1 MTKENIVVSK
11 PNKSPVLYR
20 HFNKIGELLYIG
32 ISMSSMHRL
41 GEHSRNAT
49 WFKNI
54 ATISLE
60 HFSTMSQAREAEKT
74 AIWFEKP
81 KHNIQHNQNPKNQ
94 NPKTLAPLLQ
104 GPLIPEDYIPDNMK
118 GTHLRLI
125 HVMEYTTLSK
135 SLITKIIEH
144 DGFPAGKFTGNYALW
159 SIAEIDAWLDTK
171 TVNYPCKK

>member
-60 HFSTMSQAREAEKT
+60 HFSKMSQAREAEKT

-81 KHNIQHNQNPKNQ
+81 KHNIQHNK

-118 GTHLRLI
+118 DTHFRLI
-125 HVMEYTTLSK
+125 HVMQYTTLSK
-135 SLITKIIEH
+135 SLINKIIER
-144 DGFPAGKFTGNYALW
+144 DGFPVGKFTGNYSLW
-159 SIAEIDAWLDTK
+159 SIAEIDAWLDER
-171 TVNYPCKK
+171 TVNYKCKK